1 VILLGQWGTKHR
13 QEAIARYLLDCPTIL
28 LDLSLRKSIESAHMA
43 MQILKINYPLTVRSH
58 HQGATEECDELALTL
73 GHALDREPLGGSSR
87 RRRQRRLVRNISYAR
102 RPEHF

>member
-13 QEAIARYLLDCPTIL
+13 QEAIARHLLHRPTIL
-28 LDLSLRKSIESAHMA
+28 LDLSLGKSIEGAHMA
-43 MQILKINYPLTVRSH
+43 MQILKLHYPLAVRSH

-73 GHALDREPLGGSSR
+73 GHALDRKPLGGSSR
-87 RRRQRRLVRNISYAR
+87 RRGQRRLVRDISYAR